1 MIDKDEII
9 NRLRNREDNELT
21 NFRVARAEIN
31 AKQEGYQE
39 AMEDARDIIREVLKE
54 NE

>member
-1 MIDKDEII
+1 MIDKEII
-9 NRLRNREDNELT
+9 NKLRDREDNELT

-39 AMEDARDIIREVLKE
+39 AMADARSIIIEVFRDK
-54 NE
+54 